1 MKLLLANFSK
11 MVGDTG
17 GAAKVH
23 CSFANEMKR
32 RGHDVTMVFC
42 DDKVGKPFFPVDDG
56 IELYNLQ
63 HYEDTNVIF
72 PTYLKVKREIIRA
85 FSTRR
90 GRALNNE
97 FVKIPAYTD
106 KVCLGEFQAR
116 YHYLLADTCQ

>member
-17 GAAKVH
+17 GAAKAH

-42 DDKVGKPFFPVDDG
+42 GDKVGKPFFPVDDG

-90 GRALNNE
+90 GRAVNNE
-97 FVKIPAYTD
+97 FVKT
-106 KVCLGEFQAR
+106 
-116 YHYLLADTCQ
+116 YLLAPTKRVLESFKLDIIITFW